1 LFVAIAANAV
11 RVSTAFHQ
19 KLDQRGRHA
28 TAGAEEMPIGDDRI
42 GRDLRRYQL
51 AMRLVAHEARTGTIC
66 DWTGLTRERLKTLR
80 REWGIPMETRHRG
93 PSPTSVSVFFRSPRV
108 RSEASLLA
116 MLCRMMGAVS
126 STRMPDA
133 ARLLPSLDRGERLC
147 DAFEAF
153 RVCLPE
159 SPIEFEQVVLLA
171 LALAQ
176 GDALELGHCRNCDAV
191 MLVDRLAVGARIC
204 SFCHRSTSQAASL
217 DEADPVAG
225 DPDKGAEEESAGQQG
240 SLF

>member
-1 LFVAIAANAV
+1 M
-11 RVSTAFHQ
+11 R
-19 KLDQRGRHA
+19 
-28 TAGAEEMPIGDDRI
+28 IGEDRI

-93 PSPTSVSVFFRSPRV
+93 PSPTSVGVFFRSPRA

-126 STRMPDA
+126 STPMPDA
-133 ARLLPSLDRGERLC
+133 VRLLPSLDRGERLC

-159 SPIEFEQVVLLA
+159 SPVEFEQVVLLA

-176 GDALELGHCRNCDAV
+176 GDALELGHCKNCDAII
-191 MLVDRLAVGARIC
+191 LIDRLAVGRNIC
-204 SFCHRSTSQAASL
+204 SFCHLSVGQETSLGESAVAAAGL
-217 DEADPVAG
+217 DDC
-225 DPDKGAEEESAGQQG
+225 AEESSAGLQR

>member
-1 LFVAIAANAV
+1 M
-11 RVSTAFHQ
+11 T
-19 KLDQRGRHA
+19 
-28 TAGAEEMPIGDDRI
+28 IGEDRI

-51 AMRLVAHEARTGTIC
+51 AIRLVTHEARTGTIC

-80 REWGIPMETRHRG
+80 REWGIPTGTRHRG
-93 PSPTSVSVFFRSPRV
+93 PSPTSVSVFFRSPRA

-133 ARLLPSLDRGERLC
+133 ARMLPSLDRGERLC

-159 SPIEFEQVVLLA
+159 SQVEFEQVVLLA

-176 GDALELGHCRNCDAV
+176 GDALELGHCKNCDAII
-191 MLVDRLAVGARIC
+191 LIDRLAVGGSIC
-204 SFCHRSTSQAASL
+204 SFCHRDADRRTTI
-217 DEADPVAG
+217 DEGTVAPAGADDSAG
-225 DPDKGAEEESAGQQG
+225 DERAIDEQR